1 MKTVEL
7 FSDIVLSVFVKYDL
21 SRKKNVEIITK
32 KKKKNILLFNKVYIS

>member
-32 KKKKNILLFNKVYIS
+32 KKKNILLFNKVYIS

>member
-32 KKKKNILLFNKVYIS
+32 KKKKYFAFQ